1 MKYLI
6 PLLLLTSCASR
17 QVPQLAITPV
27 PTQSAAQPLAAVQPL
42 ESVRYGEVVRTYYI
56 GRYIDSSDT
65 LHEQHPVYR
74 AESSAHWNLHPGN
87 SSTALTP
94 PADAS
99 YSPAPTNDAVIAELN
114 HQREV
119 TRQVMSE
126 SEKLARSF
134 AELQEVINQM
144 KNVAKNN
151 VQIRM
156 RLVAAEEQL
165 GKLAGEIQK
174 LSVPPT
180 IATNEV
186 HTLPE

>member
-17 QVPQLAITPV
+17 PVPQLAVTPA
-27 PTQSAAQPLAAVQPL
+27 PAQPH
-42 ESVRYGEVVRTYYI
+42 ESVRYGEVVRAYHI
-56 GRYIDSSDT
+56 GRYVDLSDT

-74 AESSAHWNLHPGN
+74 IESTAHWNLHPGN
-87 SSTALTP
+87 SSAALTP

-99 YSPAPTNDAVIAELN
+99 YSPVPTNDAVIAELN

-119 TRQVMSE
+119 TRQVMNE
-126 SEKLARSF
+126 SEKLTRSF
-134 AELQEVINQM
+134 TDLQEVINQM

-151 VQIRM
+151 VQLRT

-165 GKLAGEIQK
+165 TKLAGEIQK
-174 LSVPPT
+174 LSAPQT